1 MDALYLD
8 FGLLAVGESA
18 SKQLPIF
25 NHSCCPVRF
34 CLTQAVAGGPLPVE
48 DLEWDE
54 DGLAKLPAL
63 VFRACVCVCV
73 CVCVCLVSLCITL

>member
-1 MDALYLD
+1 MDVLYLD

-25 NHSCCPVRF
+25 NHSRCPVMF
-34 CLTQAVAGGPLPVE
+34 HLAQAIAGGQLSAE

-54 DGLAKLPAL
+54 EGLPKLPAL
-63 VFRACVCVCV
+63 V
-73 CVCVCLVSLCITL
+73 LHI